1 MLFEFLIYL
10 IVLIFSFS
18 IGRFYNRIILKQRIA
33 AYNFSSIEQVVINI
47 LVGVFLMVVIT
58 ANIASGFTTTYFL
71 FFLGILSPLYL
82 LRGKQ
87 KLQIQ
92 NEFKFQKQ
100 HLLLL
105 GSIPLF
111 FLYHQLLFNRFLEA
125 TPFYDFLFLSKI
137 SSGLLVNGTESFY
150 AASSAFYNT
159 PIQPHL
165 YHYFELWLTGLIS
178 KTFNYSEYQVLLYV
192 TFPLLHLIT
201 FSLISIILE
210 SFFKKFFLA
219 FCLAIGVLFGMK
231 FYINSGGAFFELIE
245 TYRGLP
251 YSLFYKLL
259 SIYIFALL
267 TYFFYIKKMFWMSS
281 ISVGALLIIYP
292 TTVPSVF
299 FLSLILFIYNYY
311 KTRKISQ
318 FSIVIFSVIFY
329 LVSFQKI
336 MHFDTIAN
344 FSFHLYTVK
353 QYVILFI
360 ESIIK
365 IFLEHYLVIG
375 LIFFLVF
382 KNVRL
387 LFNNKI
393 LLVVFLTLFGS
404 IAYVYFNPPGIRD
417 LNQVISNISPILLL
431 ILTIELIHYIT
442 NVKWLNFIVLI
453 TLIGS
458 TYNVYINFYFPN
470 IKLKGKEILHSN
482 DFVLKIKEVTLKNS
496 KDKFCSLSLLQPYEY
511 YYHTS
516 MKFNYLLKLK
526 DVKTPLEI
534 KVLFDTPKEIAKY
547 KKMNKYYPPNNF
559 FSKYSNSIININKYL
574 KINDIKYV
582 LFEKTNEKKA
592 QEFLNKYC
600 TLMFEDS
607 NTQDALYKIN

>member
-1 MLFEFLIYL
+1 MLFEFLIFL
-10 IVLIFSFS
+10 IVLIFSFA
-18 IGRFYNRIILKQRIA
+18 IGRFYNQIILKQRIA
-33 AYNFSSIEQVVINI
+33 AYNFSSIEQVVMNI
-47 LVGVFLMVVIT
+47 LIGVFLIVVVT
-58 ANIASGFTTTYFL
+58 ANIASGFTTTYLL
-71 FFLGILSPLYL
+71 FFLVLLSPLYL

-87 KLQIQ
+87 TLQLQ
-92 NEFKFQKQ
+92 DEFKFQKR

-105 GSIPLF
+105 AVIPLF
-111 FLYHQLLFNRFLEA
+111 FLYHQLLFNRFLES

-137 SSGLLVNGTESFY
+137 SSGLLVNGRESFY

-178 KTFNYSEYQVLLYV
+178 KSFNYSEYQVLLYV
-192 TFPLLHLIT
+192 TFPLLHLIA
-201 FSLISIILE
+201 FSLIFIILE
-210 SFFKKFFLA
+210 TFFKKFFLS
-219 FCLAIGVLFGMK
+219 FCMAIGVLFGMK
-231 FYINSGGAFFELIE
+231 FFLNSSGAFFELIE

-267 TYFFYIKKMFWMSS
+267 SYFFYIKKMFWMSS
-281 ISVGALLIIYP
+281 ISVGSLLIIYP

-299 FLSLILFIYNYY
+299 FLALILFVYNFH
-311 KTRKISQ
+311 KTRKISH

-329 LVSFQKI
+329 LVFFQKI
-336 MHFDTIAN
+336 MRFDTIAN
-344 FSFHLYTVK
+344 FSFHPYTVK

-360 ESIIK
+360 ESIVK
-365 IFLEHYLVIG
+365 IFLEYYLVIG
-375 LIFFLVF
+375 LLFILAF
-382 KNVRL
+382 KNVSL
-387 LFNNKI
+387 FFNNKI
-393 LLVVFLTLFGS
+393 VLIVFLTLFGS

-431 ILTIELIHYIT
+431 ILTIELIQYIT
-442 NVKWLNFIVLI
+442 NVKLLNSILII
-453 TLIGS
+453 TLIVS
-458 TYNVYINFYFPN
+458 SYNVYLNFYYPN

-534 KVLFDTPKEIAKY
+534 KVLFDAPKEIAEY

-559 FSKYSNSIININKYL
+559 FSKYSNTTINIYKYL

-582 LFEKTNEKKA
+582 LFEKTNKKRA

-600 TLMFEDS
+600 TLMLEDR

>member
-1 MLFEFLIYL
+1 MLFEFLIFL
-10 IVLIFSFS
+10 IVLIFSFA
-18 IGRFYNRIILKQRIA
+18 IGRFYNRFILKQRIA
-33 AYNFSSIEQVVINI
+33 AYNFSSIEQVVMNI
-47 LVGVFLMVVIT
+47 LIGVFLIVVVT
-58 ANIASGFTTTYFL
+58 ANIASGFTTTYLL
-71 FFLGILSPLYL
+71 FFLVLLSPLYL

-87 KLQIQ
+87 TLQLQ
-92 NEFKFQKQ
+92 DEFKFQKR

-105 GSIPLF
+105 AIIPLF
-111 FLYHQLLFNRFLEA
+111 FLYHQLLFNRFLES

-137 SSGLLVNGTESFY
+137 SSGLLVNGSESFY

-178 KTFNYSEYQVLLYV
+178 KSFNYSEYQVLLYV
-192 TFPLLHLIT
+192 TFPLLHLIA
-201 FSLISIILE
+201 FSLIFIILE
-210 SFFKKFFLA
+210 TFFKKFFLS
-219 FCLAIGVLFGMK
+219 FCMAIGVLFGMK
-231 FYINSGGAFFELIE
+231 FFLNSSGAFFELIE

-267 TYFFYIKKMFWMSS
+267 SYFFYIKKMFWMSS
-281 ISVGALLIIYP
+281 ISVGSLLIIYP

-299 FLSLILFIYNYY
+299 FLALILFVYNFH
-311 KTRKISQ
+311 KTRKISH

-329 LVSFQKI
+329 LVFFQKI
-336 MHFDTIAN
+336 MRFDTIAN
-344 FSFHLYTVK
+344 FSFHPYTVK

-360 ESIIK
+360 ESIVK
-365 IFLEHYLVIG
+365 IFLEYYLVIG
-375 LIFFLVF
+375 LLFILAF
-382 KNVRL
+382 KNVSL
-387 LFNNKI
+387 FFNNKI
-393 LLVVFLTLFGS
+393 VLIVFITLFGS

-431 ILTIELIHYIT
+431 ILTIELIQYIT
-442 NVKWLNFIVLI
+442 NVKLLNSILII
-453 TLIGS
+453 TLIVS
-458 TYNVYINFYFPN
+458 SYNVYLNFYYPN

-534 KVLFDTPKEIAKY
+534 KVLFDAPNEIAEY

-559 FSKYSNSIININKYL
+559 FSKYSNTTINIYKYL

-582 LFEKTNEKKA
+582 LFEKTNKKRA

-600 TLMFEDS
+600 TLMLEDR